1 MWTYLHRF
9 HIQVFFHFLHILCFN
24 RYIACTYTVMSV
36 FENKEKRII
45 LYYTWK
51 MRKQKKERREIVK
64 EEADNN

>member
-1 MWTYLHRF
+1 
-9 HIQVFFHFLHILCFN
+9 
-24 RYIACTYTVMSV
+24 MSV